1 MKKQLLD
8 DILLFENED
17 VLVINKSSGI
27 STLDDR
33 KDATNVLLEVKELYP
48 QIKNC
53 HRLDKYTSGAL
64 LFAKNPETY
73 RSISMQFQNRQ
84 VQKVYH
90 AVVFGQ
96 TDFSNFEV
104 NLPLIIKGSGNVNWD
119 LRKGKASITTFNT
132 LKNYKNFSLVECQPY
147 TGRKHQIR
155 VHLKYVQH
163 PIIADLAYGGDFVFL
178 SQIKRNYQKSNHS
191 EKPLIDRVALHA
203 FSLGFE
209 LPKGKSVAIE
219 APYPKDFRILLKQ
232 LDKYG

>member
-1 MKKQLLD
+1 MKKQFLN

-33 KDATNVLLEVKELYP
+33 KDTTNVLLEVKELYP

-73 RSISMQFQNRQ
+73 RSISIQFQNRQ
-84 VQKVYH
+84 VKKVYH

-96 TDFSNFEV
+96 TDFSNYEV
-104 NLPLIIKGSGNVNWD
+104 NVPLIIKGSGNVNWD
-119 LRKGKASITTFNT
+119 LRKGKDSTTTLNT
-132 LKNYKNFSLVECQPY
+132 LKNYRNFSLVECLPF

-163 PIIADLAYGGDFVFL
+163 PIIADQTYGGDFVFL
-178 SQIKRNYQKSNHS
+178 SQLKRSYKKPIHS

-209 LPKGKSVAIE
+209 LPDGNLITVE
-219 APYPKDFRILLKQ
+219 APYPKDFMILLKQ